1 LTNEVKKV
9 KKTGKFVSGSQNLV
23 KKSKIPTF
31 KKKLSTTLDIYEF
44 TLPDIA
50 QNLPCPSITIIDRKF
65 RLVLCLD
72 FFF

>member
-1 LTNEVKKV
+1 ME
-9 KKTGKFVSGSQNLV
+9 SQNLV

-50 QNLPCPSITIIDRKF
+50 QNLPWPSITIIDRKF
-65 RLVLCLD
+65 RLVLMLG
-72 FFF
+72 FLF